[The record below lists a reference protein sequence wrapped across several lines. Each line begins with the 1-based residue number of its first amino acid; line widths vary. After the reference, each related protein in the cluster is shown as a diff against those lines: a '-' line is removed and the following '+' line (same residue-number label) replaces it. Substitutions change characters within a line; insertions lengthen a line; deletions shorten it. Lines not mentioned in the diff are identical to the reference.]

1 MQGQHL
7 IFWNLFDISLRLI
20 RIILK
25 LDDLPMT
32 LSFIDI
38 HAKDNNKVKHLR
50 GLCEQANYRKKQQQ
64 TVLEGV
70 HLIEAYLKTG
80 KSVNAFYLTRQA
92 LENMEVQQLLDQ
104 LSGLPVYV
112 LTESLYQDIRTLGP
126 GIDIMAVIN
135 TPASPAEINQN
146 SDMLVLENLQDPG
159 NVGTLLRTAAAAGI
173 KQIICSTGTAAI
185 WSPRV
190 LRAGMGAQ
198 FSLSIFE
205 HVALD
210 SLIPTFS
217 LPVYATS
224 SHAQQ
229 SLYQLDLKQP
239 CVWLMGNEGQGIS
252 ENLLQHAQGI
262 AIPQP
267 GGQESLNVAIA
278 GAICLF
284 EMVRQRL
291 T

>member
-1 MQGQHL
+1 
-7 IFWNLFDISLRLI
+7 
-20 RIILK
+20 
-25 LDDLPMT
+25 MT

-38 HAKDNNKVKHLR
+38 QAKDNNKVKHLR
-50 GLCEQANYRKKQQQ
+50 GLCEQASYRKKQQQ

-80 KSVNAFYLTRQA
+80 QAIEAIYLTRQT
-92 LENMEVQQLLDQ
+92 LDNPEVQQLLNS
-104 LSGLPVYV
+104 LSRSPIYV
-112 LTESLYQDIRTLGP
+112 LTDSLYQDVRTLGP
-126 GIDIMAVIN
+126 GVDIMAVIN
-135 TPASPAEINQN
+135 TPRSPADIDRHT
-146 SDMLVLENLQDPG
+146 DMLVLENLQDPG

-173 KQIICSTGTAAI
+173 KQVICSQGTAAI

-198 FSLSIFE
+198 FSLAIFE

-210 SLIPTFS
+210 NLIPTLS

-224 SHAQQ
+224 SHAAQ
-229 SLYQLDLKQP
+229 SLYQLELKNP
-239 CVWLMGNEGQGIS
+239 CVWLMGNEGQGVS
-252 ENLLQHAQGI
+252 EGLLQHAQGI

-267 GGQESLNVAIA
+267 GGQESLNVAVA
-278 GAICLF
+278 GAICVF

-291 T
+291 A

>member
-1 MQGQHL
+1 
-7 IFWNLFDISLRLI
+7 
-20 RIILK
+20 
-25 LDDLPMT
+25 MT

-38 HAKDNNKVKHLR
+38 QAKDNNKVKHLR
-50 GLCEQANYRKKQQQ
+50 GLCEQASYRKKQQQ

-70 HLIEAYLKTG
+70 HLIEAYLKTEQALEA
-80 KSVNAFYLTRQA
+80 VYLTRQT
-92 LENMEVQQLLDQ
+92 LDNPEVQQLLNS
-104 LSGLPVYV
+104 LNRSPIYV
-112 LTESLYQDIRTLGP
+112 LTDSLYQDVRTLGP
-126 GIDIMAVIN
+126 GVDIMAVIN
-135 TPASPAEINQN
+135 TPRSPANIDRH
-146 SDMLVLENLQDPG
+146 SDMLILENLQDPG

-173 KQIICSTGTAAI
+173 KQVICSQGTAAI

-198 FSLSIFE
+198 FSLAIFE

-210 SLIPTFS
+210 NLVSTLG

-224 SHAQQ
+224 SHAAQ
-229 SLYQLDLKQP
+229 SLYQLELKSP
-239 CVWLMGNEGQGIS
+239 CVWLMGNEGQGVS
-252 ENLLQHAQGI
+252 ESLLQHAQGI

-267 GGQESLNVAIA
+267 GGQESLNVAVA

-291 T
+291 A

>member
-1 MQGQHL
+1 M
-7 IFWNLFDISLRLI
+7 S
-20 RIILK
+20 
-25 LDDLPMT
+25 

-38 HAKDNNKVKHLR
+38 QAKDNNKVKHLR
-50 GLCEQANYRKKQQQ
+50 GLCEQVSYRKKQQQ

-70 HLIEAYLKTG
+70 HLIEAYLRTG
-80 KSVNAFYLTRQA
+80 QPIEAFYLTRQA
-92 LENMEVQQLLDQ
+92 LENPEVQQLLDQ
-104 LSGLPVYV
+104 NIHAPLYV
-112 LTESLYQDIRTLGP
+112 LTESLYQDVRTLGP
-126 GIDIMAVIN
+126 GIDIMAIIP
-135 TPASPAEINQN
+135 TPRSPADINRY

-173 KQIICSTGTAAI
+173 KQVICSKGTAAI

-198 FSLSIFE
+198 FSLTIFE
-205 HVALD
+205 HIALETF
-210 SLIPTFS
+210 IPALS

-229 SLYQLDLKQP
+229 SLYQLNLQNP
-239 CVWLMGNEGQGIS
+239 CVWLMGNEGQGVS
-252 ENLLQHAQGI
+252 ETLMQHAEGI

-291 T
+291 A